1 LNIPKL
7 GIIMPRMGMMQKPQK
22 ASLAEA
28 LFSRV
33 QLRVLAILF
42 GQPDRQFSASELI
55 RLAASGSGAV
65 QRELKRLADARL
77 VEVTTSANR
86 KLYRANRKSPLFE
99 DLHGLILKTAGLVEP
114 LRLALQPFAKQI
126 EAAFV
131 YGSVAKGSDNAE
143 SDIDLMI
150 ISDDLSYEQ
159 VFKALRG
166 AEQKLRRPVNPN
178 VMGLREWQRKSTEGG
193 SFAAKIG
200 QQPRLFV
207 IGDGDGLART

>member
-1 LNIPKL
+1 
-7 GIIMPRMGMMQKPQK
+7 MMQKPK

-42 GQPDRQFSASELI
+42 GQPDREFSASEII

-65 QRELKRLADARL
+65 QRELKRLTEAKL

-86 KLYRANRKSPLFE
+86 KLYRTNRQSPLFE

-126 EAAFV
+126 ETAFV

-143 SDIDLMI
+143 SDIDLMV
-150 ISDDLSYEQ
+150 ISDDLAYEQ
-159 VFKALRG
+159 VFKALRH
-166 AEQKLRRPVNPN
+166 AEQTLRRTVNPN
-178 VMGLREWQRKSTEGG
+178 VMSLREWQRKSADSG
-193 SFAAKIG
+193 SFAAKISR
-200 QQPRLFV
+200 QPRLFV
-207 IGDGDGLART
+207 IGDSNVLARTG